1 MPTTTSTTMPTTTP
15 HPHLHRLATGLLT
28 LAALAA
34 FTAPAAAQAPT
45 TPLPAAAASAAPTVG
60 QPLPALALKDQHD
73 QPWSPKADTRLVLFA
88 SGRKAS
94 NLVQAVLDKEPKDFL
109 AQRHTVYLAD
119 MSKMPGFATR
129 MFALP
134 SLREMPFTVGVSLQ
148 EATLATWPR
157 QPDSVTLIGLANG
170 VVQGVTY
177 ATSEADLRAALA
189 R

>member
-1 MPTTTSTTMPTTTP
+1 MSPDTVRP
-15 HPHLHRLATGLLT
+15 RLQRLMAGVLT
-28 LAALAA
+28 LAALVAFAPPLAA
-34 FTAPAAAQAPT
+34 QTASTAPA
-45 TPLPAAAASAAPTVG
+45 VG
-60 QPLPALALKDQHD
+60 QPLPTLTLKDQHD
-73 QPWSPKADTRLVLFA
+73 QPWALKADTRLVLFA

-94 NLVQAVLDKEPKDFL
+94 NLVQAVLEKEPKDFL
-109 AQRHTVYLAD
+109 AQRHSAYVAD

-148 EATLATWPR
+148 EATLAAWPR
-157 QPDSVTLIGLANG
+157 QPDRVTLISLADG

-177 ATSEADLRAALA
+177 ATSEADVRAALI